1 MRIGILKIKTLKKSE
16 DKFEEN
22 SWEEKLKNRI
32 CDPGNVYQLDDFA
45 YAQIDIVNK
54 IYKVIEPEIDE
65 KDLKFLSIARNWIFR
80 NIKLN
85 SKSLEENFIETLNK
99 FFEKFAVPEKL
110 RPKLKYYLFRDFVG
124 YEKINAL
131 MKDPNIED
139 ISCSGWQSPIYVYHS
154 LYGSL
159 KTNLR
164 FEKEELDSFVSRLAQ
179 RCGKHISIAEP
190 VIDASLPD
198 GSRVNLTFQQEVT
211 KRGST
216 FTIRKFKQKIITPI
230 DLIKL
235 NSISPEMLAYLWIL
249 IERKASIIVAGE
261 IASGKTTLLNAF
273 SLFIPKNMKIVSIED
288 TPEIRLP
295 HENWIPAVTRMRFF
309 GEGKDISMYDLLKA
323 SLRQRPD
330 YIIVGEIRGEEALT
344 LFQAMATGHLSL
356 ATIHS
361 KSPSAVIERLISPP
375 MNVPK
380 IMIPL
385 LDCICMQNL
394 VKEGGST
401 IRRTQE
407 IWEVLVKG
415 GEVLLKDVFVWNR
428 KEFEYRGSSKI
439 KNMGKDLGIDLEE
452 ELFKRAKLLKDLAL
466 KNIGFEEFWRVI
478 SCGF

>member
-1 MRIGILKIKTLKKSE
+1 
-16 DKFEEN
+16 
-22 SWEEKLKNRI
+22 
-32 CDPGNVYQLDDFA
+32 
-45 YAQIDIVNK
+45 
-54 IYKVIEPEIDE
+54 
-65 KDLKFLSIARNWIFR
+65 
-80 NIKLN
+80 
-85 SKSLEENFIETLNK
+85 
-99 FFEKFAVPEKL
+99 
-110 RPKLKYYLFRDFVG
+110 
-124 YEKINAL
+124 
-131 MKDPNIED
+131 
-139 ISCSGWQSPIYVYHS
+139 
-154 LYGSL
+154 
-159 KTNLR
+159 
-164 FEKEELDSFVSRLAQ
+164 Q

-428 KEFEYRGSSKI
+428 KEFEYRGSS
-439 KNMGKDLGIDLEE
+439 
-452 ELFKRAKLLKDLAL
+452 
-466 KNIGFEEFWRVI
+466 
-478 SCGF
+478 